1 MMYLPAYVRTA
12 LSVLEQNGYDAYIVG
27 GCVRDSLL
35 GLTPLDY
42 DITTNALPQQVL
54 AAFCAFHTI
63 ETGIKHGTVTVLID
77 NQPVEII
84 NLRID
89 GDYRDNRRPEHV
101 TFTAN
106 LTGDL
111 ARRDFTVNAMAY
123 REQTGLVDLFDG
135 QADLKNK
142 CIRCVGVPDVRFSE
156 DALRIMRALRFA
168 AVLGFDI
175 EQNTA
180 QSIHKNRL
188 LLQNI
193 AAERIQAELFKLLC
207 GMAAERLLDAY
218 RDVLA
223 VFMPEI
229 APMFGFDQHSKYHDS
244 DVWEHSL
251 RAFAAVKEKNPPLRL
266 AALLHDIGKPCSFTQ
281 DEDGTGHFYGHAK
294 QSVSLARDLLNRL
307 RCDNTTKQAVLTLIE
322 YHDAQLAP
330 TPKSVKRW
338 LGRLGSELFF
348 DLIRL
353 QEADS
358 AAHAAPYVP
367 ERLAALGQ
375 IRALAQETLDEGA
388 CFSLRDLAVGGHDML
403 ALGLHGPQ
411 IGAVLQY
418 LLELV
423 IEGSIENEKNVLLRA
438 AREWNQLK

>member
-1 MMYLPAYVRTA
+1 
-12 LSVLEQNGYDAYIVG
+12 
-27 GCVRDSLL
+27 
-35 GLTPLDY
+35 
-42 DITTNALPQQVL
+42 
-54 AAFCAFHTI
+54 
-63 ETGIKHGTVTVLID
+63 
-77 NQPVEII
+77 
-84 NLRID
+84 
-89 GDYRDNRRPEHV
+89 
-101 TFTAN
+101 
-106 LTGDL
+106 
-111 ARRDFTVNAMAY
+111 
-123 REQTGLVDLFDG
+123 
-135 QADLKNK
+135 
-142 CIRCVGVPDVRFSE
+142 
-156 DALRIMRALRFA
+156 
-168 AVLGFDI
+168 
-175 EQNTA
+175 
-180 QSIHKNRL
+180 
-188 LLQNI
+188 
-193 AAERIQAELFKLLC
+193 
-207 GMAAERLLDAY
+207 MAAERLLDAY

>member
-1 MMYLPAYVRTA
+1 M
-12 LSVLEQNGYDAYIVG
+12 
-27 GCVRDSLL
+27 
-35 GLTPLDY
+35 
-42 DITTNALPQQVL
+42 L

-63 ETGIKHGTVTVLID
+63 ETGIKTRYRHRPID
-77 NQPVEII
+77 NQPVEITTF
-84 NLRID
+84 RID
-89 GDYRDNRRPEHV
+89 GNYRDNRRPEHV

-123 REQTGLVDLFDG
+123 REQPGLVDLFGG
-135 QADLKNK
+135 QTDLKTNAFGASVFPTSASTK
-142 CIRCVGVPDVRFSE
+142 

-193 AAERIQAELFKLLC
+193 AAERMQAELFKLLC

-251 RAFAAVKEKNPPLRL
+251 RAFAAVKEKNLPLRL
-266 AALLHDIGKPCSFTQ
+266 AALLHDIGKPCSFYTGRGTEQ
-281 DEDGTGHFYGHAK
+281 DIFTVM
-294 QSVSLARDLLNRL
+294 QSRAFRL
-307 RCDNTTKQAVLTLIE
+307 RAI
-322 YHDAQLAP
+322 Y
-330 TPKSVKRW
+330 
-338 LGRLGSELFF
+338 
-348 DLIRL
+348 
-353 QEADS
+353 
-358 AAHAAPYVP
+358 
-367 ERLAALGQ
+367 
-375 IRALAQETLDEGA
+375 
-388 CFSLRDLAVGGHDML
+388 
-403 ALGLHGPQ
+403 
-411 IGAVLQY
+411 
-418 LLELV
+418 
-423 IEGSIENEKNVLLRA
+423 
-438 AREWNQLK
+438 

>member
-1 MMYLPAYVRTA
+1 MMYLPPHARTA
-12 LSVLEQNGYDAYIVG
+12 LSVLEQNGYEAYIVG

-77 NQPVEII
+77 NQPVEITTF
-84 NLRID
+84 RID

-135 QADLKNK
+135 QADLKNR

-156 DALRIMRALRFA
+156 DALRIMRALRFS

-207 GMAAERLLDAY
+207 GMTAERLLDAY
-218 RDVLA
+218 RDVLG

-251 RAFAAVKEKNPPLRL
+251 RTFAAVKEKKLSLRL

-294 QSVSLARDLLNRL
+294 QSVSLACGLLNRL
-307 RCDNTTKQAVLTLIE
+307 RCDNATKQAVLTLIE
-322 YHDAQLAP
+322 YHDTQLAP

-338 LGRLGSELFF
+338 LGRLGPELFF

-411 IGAVLQY
+411 IGAALQY

-438 AREWNQLK
+438 AREWNQLN

>member
-1 MMYLPAYVRTA
+1 MMYLPPYARTA
-12 LSVLEQNGYDAYIVG
+12 LSVLEQNGYEAYIVG

-35 GLTPLDY
+35 GLTPFDY

-63 ETGIKHGTVTVLID
+63 ETGIKHGTVTVLIN
-77 NQPVEII
+77 NQPVEITTF
-84 NLRID
+84 RID

-106 LTGDL
+106 LEGDL

-123 REQTGLVDLFDG
+123 REQTGLVDLFGG

-142 CIRCVGVPDVRFSE
+142 CIRCVGVPDVRFGE

-168 AVLGFDI
+168 AVLGFGI

-193 AAERIQAELFKLLC
+193 ASERIQAELFKLLC
-207 GMAAERLLDAY
+207 AAAAEHVLDAY

-229 APMFGFDQHSKYHDS
+229 VPMFGFDQHSKYHDS

-251 RAFAAVKEKNPPLRL
+251 RAFAAIKEKKLPLRL
-266 AALLHDIGKPCSFTQ
+266 AALLHDVGKPASFTQ

-294 QSVSLARDLLNRL
+294 QSVSLARGLLNRL
-307 RCDNTTKQAVLTLIE
+307 RCDNATKQTVLTLIE
-322 YHDAQLAP
+322 YHDTQLAP

-358 AAHAAPYVP
+358 AAHAAPYVT
-367 ERLAALGQ
+367 ERLDALGQ
-375 IRALAQETLDEGA
+375 IRAMAQEALDEGA

-403 ALGLHGPQ
+403 ALGLRGPK
-411 IGAVLQY
+411 IGAALQY
-418 LLELV
+418 LLGLV
-423 IEGSIENEKNVLLRA
+423 IEGSIENEKNALLRA
-438 AREWNQLK
+438 AREWSQTE

>member
-1 MMYLPAYVRTA
+1 MMYLPPYARTA
-12 LSVLEQNGYDAYIVG
+12 LSVLEQSGYEVYIVG

-35 GLTPLDY
+35 GLTPFDY

-77 NQPVEII
+77 NQPVEITTF
-84 NLRID
+84 RID

-106 LTGDL
+106 LEGDL

-123 REQTGLVDLFDG
+123 REQTGLVDLFGG

-142 CIRCVGVPDVRFSE
+142 CIRCVGVPDVRFGE

-168 AVLGFDI
+168 AVLGFGI
-175 EQNTA
+175 EQDTA

-193 AAERIQAELFKLLC
+193 ASERIQAELFKLLC
-207 GMAAERLLDAY
+207 AAAAEHVLDAY

-229 APMFGFDQHSKYHDS
+229 VPMFGFDQHSKYHDS

-251 RAFAAVKEKNPPLRL
+251 RAFAAIKEKKLPLRL
-266 AALLHDIGKPCSFTQ
+266 AVLLHDIGKPASFTQ

-294 QSVSLARDLLNRL
+294 QSVSLARGLLNRL
-307 RCDNTTKQAVLTLIE
+307 RCDNATKQTVLTLIE
-322 YHDAQLAP
+322 YHDTQLAP

-358 AAHAAPYVP
+358 AAHAAPYVT
-367 ERLAALGQ
+367 ERLNALGQ
-375 IRALAQETLDEGA
+375 IRAMAQEALDEGA

-403 ALGLHGPQ
+403 ALGLRGPKV
-411 IGAVLQY
+411 GAALQY
-418 LLELV
+418 LLGLV
-423 IEGSIENEKNVLLRA
+423 IEGNIENEKKALLRA
-438 AREWNQLK
+438 AREWSQSE